1 MLIDLSAP
9 VTQQQ
14 FGDLVGISQPAVSGL
29 VLREVLVEGEP
40 LQAWMLAYCEHLRN
54 MAAGRGSDNSLVLAA
69 ERARLAREQA
79 DKVAMQNAVTRGE
92 LAPAHLIEEVLS
104 KAGARAA
111 RILDTIPGLVKRRVP
126 QLSSDDIAAVSAA
139 VAKARN
145 IAADVSLRDL
155 DDDEEEQ
162 VPDAATDPIADSESE
177 AA

>member
-1 MLIDLSAP
+1 MVDLGAP
-9 VTQQQ
+9 VTQSQ
-14 FGDLVGISQPAVSGL
+14 FGELVGISQQAVSGL
-29 VLREVLVEGEP
+29 VLREILVEGEP
-40 LQAWMLAYCEHLRN
+40 LATWLLAYCEHLRT

-92 LAPAHLIEEVLS
+92 LAPAHLLEEVLA

-111 RILDTIPGLVKRRVP
+111 RILDTIPGEVRRRVP
-126 QLSSDDIAAVSAA
+126 QLTSDDINAVAST

-145 IAADVSLRDL
+145 IAASVSLSDL
-155 DDDEEEQ
+155 DAGEDDE
-162 VPDAATDPIADSESE
+162 DPPAPEIE